1 MGVRVIIATICT
13 GFLTG
18 YILGIVITSNSELI
32 LGFEARI
39 ISIAW
44 GSFLAALFGLV
55 ACTIDGLI
63 SYINSRPKKK
73 ILVPMPIPPPVNK
86 L

>member
-18 YILGIVITSNSELI
+18 YILGIGITSGTEA

-39 ISIAW
+39 VSIGW
-44 GSFLAALFGLV
+44 GLFLAALFGLA

-63 SYINSRPKKK
+63 WYVNSRPKKK
-73 ILVPMPIPPPVNK
+73 ILVPVHPIPPPPVN
-86 L
+86 

>member
-1 MGVRVIIATICT
+1 MGVRIIIATICT

-18 YILGIVITSNSELI
+18 YILGIVITWGDEY

-39 ISIAW
+39 LSIAW
-44 GSFLAALFGLV
+44 GLFLAALFGLV

-86 L
+86 F